1 MSERE
6 RSCLSCR
13 RALDLNMSHSS
24 IRRGSSARGRSIGLH
39 GILKMRVTWTSKES
53 TKRELLVPVDLAC
66 IILME
71 ICIGIATGYRTTEG
85 ILLVGMGQG

>member
-1 MSERE
+1 MSECE

-13 RALDLNMSHSS
+13 RALDLNMLHSS

-53 TKRELLVPVDLAC
+53 TKRELLVPVDSGVHHTDGN
-66 IILME
+66 MHRDSDWVP
-71 ICIGIATGYRTTEG
+71 YD
-85 ILLVGMGQG
+85 